1 MVAKPATG
9 PKYGDLIKVAIVAL
23 KDRTGSSQ
31 QAITKYIIANYPNAK
46 NVTAL
51 KGAFK
56 KGVES
61 GALVKNKGSFKVAA
75 KPKAAPKKKVAAKP
89 KAAPKKKVVK
99 KAAKPAAKKKVKKA
113 SKPAA
118 KKPAVKKTIKK
129 ASKPAAKKAKKA
141 APKKKAAKK

>member
-61 GALVKNKGSFKVAA
+61 GALVKNKGSFKVSAA
-75 KPKAAPKKKVAAKP
+75 AKAAPKKKVAAKL
-89 KAAPKKKVVK
+89 VK
-99 KAAKPAAKKKVKKA
+99 KAAKPAAKKKV
-113 SKPAA
+113 
-118 KKPAVKKTIKK
+118 VKK
-129 ASKPAAKKAKKA
+129 ASKPAAKKAKAKKA
-141 APKKKAAKK
+141 APKKKVVKKVVKKAAKPAA